1 MATANLDLDS
11 LANLHWLEAA
21 ILLGHSGTTLKGFRL
36 RNFVIRNCFADSL
49 GVLKALLVRD
59 LLLPSLRHCDTFGLG
74 DVVALLPL
82 HHHRLIPLNF

>member
-21 ILLGHSGTTLKGFRL
+21 ILLGYRVASLKGFLL

-59 LLLPSLRHCDTFGLG
+59 LLLPSLRHRDTFGLG